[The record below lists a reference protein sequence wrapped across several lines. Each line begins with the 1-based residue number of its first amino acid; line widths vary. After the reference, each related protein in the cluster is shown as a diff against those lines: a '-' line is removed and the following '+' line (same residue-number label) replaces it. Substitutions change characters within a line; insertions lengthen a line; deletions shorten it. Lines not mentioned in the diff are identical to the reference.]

1 MIALFNKTLD
11 LKYIND
17 YLDKEP
23 VIGGFLDAIVIAF
36 CLFGVGYLIVR
47 ITNKYKVNDRGIY
60 LLLWIY
66 HLVFTIAYYIIGK
79 AGAGTMDS
87 RMYYMKGV
95 NSNAYYPMDI
105 EFSLG
110 SDFLFWISD
119 FIHRNF
125 DLNYLAINMIFSSLG
140 FIGLLMFL
148 DICYSVG
155 YRKHMKYFGVY
166 LMPTLLFFP
175 NIHIWTCQFS
185 KDSVVF
191 FGLMMIIYSLS
202 KIKKSVILFCLGSFI
217 VFMIRPHV
225 YIMMGAALAATIII
239 WGKQSVYLK
248 LPILLIL
255 MGVGYYAV
263 TFFISKFFGI
273 LSFDIEAILN
283 VLDSR
288 RGYYVGKSYSGSS
301 IDTSSYP
308 YPLKVFSYLFRPIFE
323 KPNVNYFI
331 MGIDNVFAL
340 FVASALFSKRFF
352 YWMKRSPFIVK
363 FCLLFVLV
371 EVSFFANIFSNF
383 GIAVRQ
389 KTMFIYALYIVIFG
403 FIAYMHDLRQ
413 RKRTNLASAQI
424 DL

>member
-1 MIALFNKTLD
+1 LIALFNKTLD

-23 VIGGFLDAIVIAF
+23 VIGGLLDVLVIIS
-36 CLFGVGYLIVR
+36 CVFGVGYLIVK
-47 ITNKYKVNDRGIY
+47 ITNKYKVHDRGIY
-60 LLLWIY
+60 LLLWLY
-66 HLVFTIAYYIIGK
+66 HLLFTIAYYIKGK
-79 AGAGTMDS
+79 SGAGTMDS

-105 EFSLG
+105 KFSLG
-110 SDFLFWISD
+110 SDFLFWTSD
-119 FIHRNF
+119 FIHRVFN
-125 DLNYLAINMIFSSLG
+125 LNYLAVNVVFSSLG
-140 FIGLLMFL
+140 FIGLLLFL
-148 DICYSVG
+148 DVCYSVG
-155 YRKHMKYFGVY
+155 YRKNMKYLGVY
-166 LMPTLLFFP
+166 LLPTLLFFP

-191 FGLMMIIYSLS
+191 FAIMMVIYSLS
-202 KIKKSVILFCLGSFI
+202 KVKTSLLLFLLGSFI

-225 YIMMGAALAATIII
+225 YIMLGIALGTTIFI
-239 WGKQSVYLK
+239 WGNQSIYLK
-248 LPILLIL
+248 LPILIVLSI
-255 MGVGYYAV
+255 VGYFAV

-288 RGYYVGKSYSGSS
+288 RGYYVGKNYSGSS

-308 YPLKVFSYLFRPIFE
+308 YPLKVFSYLYRPIFE
-323 KPNVNYFI
+323 KPNLNYFI

-340 FVASALFSKRFF
+340 FVASALWSKRFF
-352 YWMKRSPFIVK
+352 YWLKRSPFIVK
-363 FCLLFVLV
+363 FCLVFVLV

-403 FIAYMHDLRQ
+403 FIAYMYDLRES
-413 RKRTNLASAQI
+413 KRSTVIL
-424 DL
+424 